1 MLTGDHRH
9 IKWNQFL
16 RIFQR
21 NGLKLD
27 KDLIFSGL
35 VQNVYAYRM
44 AKSKKILPF
53 RFHAINAWAHMTT
66 PINGAKTVEL

>member
-1 MLTGDHRH
+1 MPFDRSVLKGNPVTLYTSIHQKE
-9 IKWNQFL
+9 IFLSQL

-35 VQNVYAYRM
+35 VQNVYVYRM
-44 AKSKKILPF
+44 AKSKKI
-53 RFHAINAWAHMTT
+53 
-66 PINGAKTVEL
+66 